1 MFAASKTSAPVN
13 GVTSDPQFNY
23 VTMLLH
29 GDGTN
34 GAQNNTFL
42 DSSTNNY
49 SITRTGNATQGS
61 YSPYGANWSN
71 YFDGT
76 DDTLNLPASA
86 ALLGSGSYTVE
97 FWVNLPVAPSG
108 GAYFTCFAYGSSG
121 AVLRCFLLNDTV
133 TKLGIWIGA
142 SNIVYVNTSAMIGSW
157 AHIALVRSG
166 TTFTAYVNGVSVA
179 TTTDST
185 NFNTGQLYIGSQ
197 ASTNFLTGYISNFR
211 VVVGTAVYLSNFTP
225 SIIPLTPIA
234 GTSLFTCQSQS
245 FIDNS
250 INAYTITST
259 GNTSVQ
265 RFSPFSPVI
274 QTPVSYST
282 YFDGNGDNLSINS
295 STAFGFGTGDFTI
308 EFWAYST
315 STARQDWVD
324 ISDGTNRVLFYY
336 SGSAVTFYGN
346 GVTAIT
352 GSALTTNAWVHYALV
367 KSSGSTKLYVNG
379 TQAGSTYATNQN
391 YGTTAAVSIGKDMFG
406 STYITGY
413 LSNFRVVKGTAVYTA
428 AFTPPTSPLAAVSG
442 TSLLT
447 CQSPTI
453 VDNSTNAFPITVN
466 GNAIARSQNPFGVTS
481 YSQYFDGSGDY
492 LTAPSNAAFA
502 FGTGDFTVEGWLYLT
517 GNQNFGA
524 MFISSTTGTG
534 NSLHIQISSANK
546 VRLTNETT
554 ELLLATNAIPT
565 NTWAYIAVVRS
576 GTTLSIYQN
585 GVLNG
590 STTNS
595 TNFIQNGATIGYEM
609 IGGSFYYAGY
619 ISNLRV
625 VKGTAVYT
633 AAFSPPTAPLTAVSG
648 TSLLTCQNLDA
659 IDNSPNAF
667 TITKNGN
674 VTGSMSNP
682 FPVNPYITTGTDLTT
697 GLPYTTATFGGSG
710 YLRGGVDWI
719 TSATTV
725 SATADFTLECWFN
738 LTLPQQ
744 NYRMISGSTIDGL
757 ARYLAINST
766 GIEMQ
771 FGTASSTIMTF
782 NYTFK
787 VGVWY
792 HIAITRVGSTI
803 RAFINGVSQSLY
815 QGTQTNTFSVKY
827 VGVAYLETYAF
838 PGYISD
844 FRFVVGTALYTGG
857 FVPPAA
863 PLTAVTN
870 TALLCNMT
878 NAGIYDNAMMNDL
891 QTIGNAQVSTS
902 VVKYGTGSIALDGN
916 GDYVVEPTNLNFGY
930 GTSDFTIEF
939 WLYLNTASADQ
950 TLVSNLSNAA
960 STNPHLYYLNNTGIR
975 YYTNSADRIIGA
987 SLAPNTWYHIAL
999 CKSSG
1004 STKLFINGTQTGST
1018 YTDTNNYGSSAPLG
1032 IGTYWSSN
1040 SPVVSSTLN
1049 GYVDDLRITKGYA
1062 RYTANFTPPTAAFP
1076 NTGPI

>member
-1 MFAASKTSAPVN
+1 MFAASKTSSPVN

-97 FWVNLPVAPSG
+97 FWVNLPNAPSG

-121 AVLRCFLLNDTV
+121 AVLRCFLLNDAV

-185 NFNTGQLYIGSQ
+185 NFNTGQLYIASQ

-211 VVVGTAVYLSNFTP
+211 IVVGTAVYLSNFTP
-225 SIIPLTPIA
+225 PITPLTPIA
-234 GTSLFTCQSQS
+234 GTALFTCQSQA

-250 INAYTITST
+250 INAYAITST

-265 RFSPFSPVI
+265 RFSPFSPVT
-274 QTPVSYST
+274 QTPISYST
-282 YFDGNGDNLSINS
+282 YFDGNGDNLSIAS

-324 ISDGTNRVLFYY
+324 IYDGSVRALLYY
-336 SGSAVTFYGN
+336 SGSNVTFYSVPPN
-346 GVTAIT
+346 ASAIT
-352 GSALTTNAWVHYALV
+352 GGALVLNQWNHYAV
-367 KSSGSTKLYVNG
+367 SKVSGNTRLFVNG
-379 TQAGSTYATNQN
+379 IQAGSTYTSNQN
-391 YGTTAAVSIGKDMFG
+391 YGSNCFVSIGKDFAG
-406 STYITGY
+406 STYMTGY
-413 LSNFRVVKGTAVYTA
+413 MSNVRIVKGTGLYTSN
-428 AFTPPTSPLAAVSG
+428 FTPSTTPLTAISG

-453 VDNSTNAFPITVN
+453 IDNSTNAFPITVN
-466 GNAIARSQNPFGVTS
+466 GNTIARSQNPFGVT
-481 YSQYFDGSGDY
+481 
-492 LTAPSNAAFA
+492 
-502 FGTGDFTVEGWLYLT
+502 
-517 GNQNFGA
+517 
-524 MFISSTTGTG
+524 TTGT
-534 NSLHIQISSANK
+534 N
-546 VRLTNETT
+546 
-554 ELLLATNAIPT
+554 
-565 NTWAYIAVVRS
+565 
-576 GTTLSIYQN
+576 
-585 GVLNG
+585 
-590 STTNS
+590 
-595 TNFIQNGATIGYEM
+595 
-609 IGGSFYYAGY
+609 
-619 ISNLRV
+619 
-625 VKGTAVYT
+625 
-633 AAFSPPTAPLTAVSG
+633 
-648 TSLLTCQNLDA
+648 
-659 IDNSPNAF
+659 
-667 TITKNGN
+667 
-674 VTGSMSNP
+674 
-682 FPVNPYITTGTDLTT
+682 LTT

-710 YLRGGVDWI
+710 YLRGGVDWL

-738 LTLPQQ
+738 LALPQQ

-771 FGTASSTIMTF
+771 FGTASSTIMSF

-815 QGTQTNTFSVKY
+815 QGTQANSFSVKY
-827 VGVAYLETYAF
+827 IGVAYLETYAF

-844 FRFVVGTALYTGG
+844 FRFVVGTALYTSG

-878 NAGIYDNAMMNDL
+878 NAGIYDNAMMSDL
-891 QTIGNAQVSTS
+891 ETAGNAQISTS
-902 VVKYGTGSIALDGN
+902 VVKYGTGSLAFDGT
-916 GDYVVEPTNLNFGY
+916 GDYLKTPYSVNWMLSGN
-930 GTSDFTIEF
+930 FTIEC
-939 WLYLNTASADQ
+939 WLYWTAHGSYGGVVGCANSNTSTGITAGWYLDFNS
-950 TLVSNLSNAA
+950 
-960 STNPHLYYLNNTGIR
+960 STNNLQFEGQGGVSVVT
-975 YYTNSADRIIGA
+975 TNAIPS
-987 SLAPNTWYHIAL
+987 SQWVHIAVVR
-999 CKSSG
+999 SG
-1004 STKLFINGTQTGST
+1004 STITHYLNGVANGSGT
-1018 YTDTNNYGSSAPLG
+1018 SSTSFDSVNNPLYVGVDRGGSST
-1032 IGTYWSSN
+1032 IT
-1040 SPVVSSTLN
+1040 
-1049 GYVDDLRITKGYA
+1049 GYIDDLRITKGYA

>member
-13 GVTSDPQFNY
+13 GVTSDPKFNY

-61 YSPYGANWSN
+61 YSPYGASWSN

-185 NFNTGQLYIGSQ
+185 NFNTGQLYIASQ

-211 VVVGTAVYLSNFTP
+211 IVVGTAVYLSNFTP

-250 INAYTITST
+250 INAYPLTST

-265 RFSPFSPVI
+265 RFSPFSPVT

-282 YFDGNGDNLSINS
+282 YFDGNGDNLTVPSNA
-295 STAFGFGTGDFTI
+295 AFQLGTGDFTFECWFNPASLASAGI
-308 EFWAYST
+308 NTLFNIGTYST
-315 STARQDWVD
+315 GLFIRCASFIEIYINNVQRLTLSSTG
-324 ISDGTNRVLFYY
+324 ILFTNTWQHV
-336 SGSAVTFYGN
+336 
-346 GVTAIT
+346 
-352 GSALTTNAWVHYALV
+352 ALV
-367 KSSGSTKLYVNG
+367 RSGSTCNMYVNG
-379 TQAGSTYATNQN
+379 TSVATF
-391 YGTTAAVSIGKDMFG
+391 TDSSSISPATATVTLGMSAHNA
-406 STYITGY
+406 TETLTGY
-413 LSNFRVVKGTAVYTA
+413 MSNVRLVKGSAVYTTN
-428 AFTPPTSPLAAVSG
+428 FTPPTSPLTAISG

-453 VDNSTNAFPITVN
+453 IDNSTNAFSITVS
-466 GNAIARSQNPFGVTS
+466 GNAIARSQNPFGVT
-481 YSQYFDGSGDY
+481 
-492 LTAPSNAAFA
+492 
-502 FGTGDFTVEGWLYLT
+502 
-517 GNQNFGA
+517 
-524 MFISSTTGTG
+524 
-534 NSLHIQISSANK
+534 
-546 VRLTNETT
+546 
-554 ELLLATNAIPT
+554 
-565 NTWAYIAVVRS
+565 
-576 GTTLSIYQN
+576 
-585 GVLNG
+585 
-590 STTNS
+590 
-595 TNFIQNGATIGYEM
+595 
-609 IGGSFYYAGY
+609 
-619 ISNLRV
+619 
-625 VKGTAVYT
+625 
-633 AAFSPPTAPLTAVSG
+633 
-648 TSLLTCQNLDA
+648 
-659 IDNSPNAF
+659 
-667 TITKNGN
+667 
-674 VTGSMSNP
+674 
-682 FPVNPYITTGTDLTT
+682 TTGTDLTT

-710 YLRGGVDWI
+710 YLRGGIDWL

-744 NYRMISGSTIDGL
+744 NYRMISGSTIDSL

-870 TALLCNMT
+870 TAFLCNMT

-891 QTIGNAQVSTS
+891 ETAGNAQVSTS
-902 VVKYGTGSIALDGN
+902 VVKYGTGSLKFDGTGDYLDMPLSQNFSQKGAWTLEMWVYPTASNNCYIYSQVTTNFLQIGIDSSRIIYIDRSGVGNLITGTTSLALNAWSFIALVSDGTNMKLFVN
-916 GDYVVEPTNLNFGY
+916 GVQQGSTAAV
-930 GTSDFTIEF
+930 GTQAD
-939 WLYLNTASADQ
+939 SA
-950 TLVSNLSNAA
+950 TR
-960 STNPHLYYLNNTGIR
+960 TR
-975 YYTNSADRIIGA
+975 IGA
-987 SLAPNTWYHIAL
+987 YQSTGTLA
-999 CKSSG
+999 
-1004 STKLFINGTQTGST
+1004 FTG
-1018 YTDTNNYGSSAPLG
+1018 Y
-1032 IGTYWSSN
+1032 I
-1040 SPVVSSTLN
+1040 
-1049 GYVDDLRITKGYA
+1049 DDFRITKGYA
-1062 RYTANFTPPTAAFP
+1062 RYTTNFTPPTAAFP